1 MIMKRNI
8 RNFLSLRWS
17 LAWILFLALQSQA
30 WAHAFLDHAEPKV
43 GGTVTVTPAE
53 VKMWFTQNVEPVF
66 STIDVTDAQGKQVDK
81 KDSHI
86 DSKDKSLL
94 IVSLGKLL
102 PGTYTVAWHV
112 VSVDTHKTQGHFQFT
127 IK

>member
-43 GGTVTVTPAE
+43 GSTVTVVPAE
-53 VKMWFTQNVEPVF
+53 VKIWFTQNVEPVF

-94 IVSLGKLL
+94 IVSLGKL
-102 PGTYTVAWHV
+102 PAGTYTVAWHV
-112 VSVDTHKTQGHFQFT
+112 VSIDTHKTQGHFQFT